1 MLPQRR
7 VDKMSHVGVKI
18 ISLLIIIIVIKNYNI
33 IIVIITNSTI
43 TIDEL
48 VGVRLTLFTDS
59 LLVQ

>member
-1 MLPQRR
+1 
-7 VDKMSHVGVKI
+7 MSHVGVKI

>member
-18 ISLLIIIIVIKNYNI
+18 ISFLLLIIIIKNHNI

-43 TIDEL
+43 TTIVIDGL
-48 VGVRLTLFTDS
+48 VGKTDT
-59 LLVQ
+59 VY